1 MKSLSCFVLCLIL
14 LPIIS
19 FAQAGKKDTPPPFL
33 YLHNGTLLKEGEF
46 ETKGGFFGKRFR
58 YNNGDKIN
66 FNDIKFYQG
75 EDGYFA
81 NYYGRFAA
89 CTETG
94 TFDLFTLIEEN
105 TYHDNDG
112 YAQTSSIKRYL
123 YTKDFGDLKPLNY
136 DNLKADFSVFPNS
149 DHPQEEKIIL
159 GLLEQGKQRRK
170 TKMVVLLSG
179 ISGFVV
185 GTALY
190 TSVVGQNNSDGFTLK
205 NKGLAASGLSIS
217 LGGLVT
223 SVVALVLPKESK
235 SYLESLRTY
244 NQTY

>member
-1 MKSLSCFVLCLIL
+1 MKDLSYFILCLVL

-19 FAQAGKKDTPPPFL
+19 FAQVGKQDRPPPFI
-33 YLHNGTLLKEGEF
+33 YLRNGTLLKEGEF

-58 YNNGDKIN
+58 YNNGDKIS

-105 TYHDNDG
+105 SYYDG
-112 YAQTSSIKRYL
+112 NTQVQTSSKRYL

-159 GLLEQGKQRRK
+159 DLLEQGKQRRK
-170 TKMVVLLSG
+170 KKLVVLLSG

-190 TSVVGQNNSDGFTLK
+190 VSAFGEDNSGFMLR
-205 NKGLAASGLSIS
+205 NKGLAASGLSLS

-223 SVVALVLPKESK
+223 TVVALALPKESK
-235 SYLESLRTY
+235 SYLESFRTY
-244 NQTY
+244 NRTY

>member
-1 MKSLSCFVLCLIL
+1 MKPSFYFVLFLVL

-19 FAQAGKKDTPPPFL
+19 VAQEGKQDTPPPFL
-33 YLHNGTLLKEGEF
+33 YLRNGTLLKEGEF
-46 ETKGGFFGKRFR
+46 EIKGGLFGKRFR

-105 TYHDNDG
+105 SYYDG
-112 YAQTSSIKRYL
+112 NTQVHTSSKRYL

-149 DHPQEEKIIL
+149 GHPQEEKIIL
-159 GLLEQGKQRRK
+159 DLLEKGKKRRK
-170 TKMVVLLSG
+170 TKMGVLLSG
-179 ISGFVV
+179 ISGCVV

-190 TSVVGQNNSDGFTLK
+190 VSAVGRDDSGVFRLR
-205 NKGLAASGLSIS
+205 NKGLAASGLSLS
-217 LGGLVT
+217 VGGLVT
-223 SVVALVLPKESK
+223 SIVALALPKESK
-235 SYLESLRTY
+235 SYLESFRTY
-244 NQTY
+244 NRTY

>member
-1 MKSLSCFVLCLIL
+1 MKDLSYFVLCLVL

-19 FAQAGKKDTPPPFL
+19 FAQVGKQDTPPPFL
-33 YLHNGTLLKEGEF
+33 YLRNGTLLKEGEF
-46 ETKGGFFGKRFR
+46 EIKGGLFGKRFR
-58 YNNGDKIN
+58 YNNGDKIS

-75 EDGYFA
+75 DEGYFA

-105 TYHDNDG
+105 SYYDG
-112 YAQTSSIKRYL
+112 NNQVHTSSKRYL

-159 GLLEQGKQRRK
+159 DLLEKGKKRRK
-170 TKMVVLLSG
+170 TKMGVLLSG
-179 ISGFVV
+179 ISGCVV

-190 TSVVGQNNSDGFTLK
+190 VSAVGRDDSGVFRLR
-205 NKGLAASGLSIS
+205 NKGLAASGLSLS
-217 LGGLVT
+217 VGGLVT
-223 SVVALVLPKESK
+223 SIVALALPKESK
-235 SYLESLRTY
+235 SYLESFRTY
-244 NQTY
+244 NRTY